1 LSGFS
6 GLSGSFGSMFS
17 PFRLPKKP
25 KFLSAI
31 RVGNFKPGLN

>member
-1 LSGFS
+1 
-6 GLSGSFGSMFS
+6 LSGSFGSMFS

-31 RVGNFKPGLN
+31 RVATSSLV